1 MADIDY
7 FISILEIIYFALDKL
22 WYLKTDGRTKIFSDV
37 GKRMNTC
44 IVCLHYS
51 PLARGYYSLCILSVS
66 LT

>member
-1 MADIDY
+1 MADTDY

-22 WYLKTDGRTKIFSDV
+22 WYLKTGGTKFFSDV

-44 IVCLHYS
+44 IVRLHYS
-51 PLARGYYSLCILSVS
+51 PLAHDYYSFCILSVS